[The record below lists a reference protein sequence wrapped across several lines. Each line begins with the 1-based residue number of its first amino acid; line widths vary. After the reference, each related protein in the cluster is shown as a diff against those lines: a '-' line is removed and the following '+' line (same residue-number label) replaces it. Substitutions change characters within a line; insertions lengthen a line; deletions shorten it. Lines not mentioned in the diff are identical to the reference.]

1 MSNVREEQKTVLQS
15 RMTDP
20 RRSALVRY
28 REAVVGDAGLARWV
42 AFELVVLI
50 ACGLPGALGFAAR
63 KVLYPMVL
71 GSVGRGGAAF
81 GRNLALR
88 HPHKVRIGTGCIFD
102 DNVVLD
108 AKGATNRGI
117 DVGNYVMVGRN
128 TVVGCKE
135 GDIRIGDRTNVG
147 INCVIHSES
156 SVEIGSN
163 VLISSFCYVL
173 GGGRHDFDRVD
184 VPIIQQGSTTRGVR
198 IEDNCWIG
206 AGVTIMDGVTIG
218 HDAVIGAGAVV
229 TQDVAPY
236 AIAVGLPARFLR
248 SRLPSEAEAITLPP
262 G

>member
-1 MSNVREEQKTVLQS
+1 MSNVREDQKTLLQS

-28 REAVVGDAGLARWV
+28 REAVVGEAGVAKWL
-42 AFELVVLI
+42 AFELVILAVS
-50 ACGLPGALGFAAR
+50 GLPGALGFAAR
-63 KVLYPMVL
+63 KVLYPRIL

-81 GRNLALR
+81 GRNMALR
-88 HPHKVRIGTGCIFD
+88 HPHKVRVGVGCIFD
-102 DNVVLD
+102 DNAVLD
-108 AKGATNRGI
+108 AKGARNRGI
-117 DVGNYVMVGRN
+117 EIGDFVMVGRN
-128 TVVGCKE
+128 SVIGCKE
-135 GDIRIGDRTNVG
+135 GDIRIGNRTNVG

-156 SVEIGSN
+156 SVEIGDN

-184 VPIIQQGSTTRGVR
+184 VPIIQQGSTTNGVR

-206 AGVTIMDGVTIG
+206 AGVTVMDGVTIG

-229 TQDVAPY
+229 TQDVAPF

-248 SRLPSEAEAITLPP
+248 SRLAAERP
-262 G
+262 GPDPGTS